1 MATGT
6 VGDEQRSAA
15 ADALARPE
23 VRARFRL
30 VALHHPLLPDPSRPL
45 DALRRLTDAERV
57 VGLLRAGEVD
67 LVVHGHNHVYKSQ
80 LLPGTRTP
88 VIQVAS
94 GSRHSTGHMAEF
106 NVYVVENGRL
116 AAIERHVF
124 DPEVDAFVSA
134 HVHTADAA

>member
-1 MATGT
+1 MSSPIGITFRKPAENATITDVVREKYG
-6 VGDEQRSAA
+6 AA
-15 ADALARPE
+15 ARR
-23 VRARFRL
+23 V
-30 VALHHPLLPDPSRPL
+30 L
-45 DALRRLTDAERV
+45 DQ
-57 VGLLRAGEVD
+57 VD